1 MAMNEGT
8 SRLGAGPPAEPDARE
23 LPRAPQLSAL
33 GHDLRSLLAA
43 ATTNLEFVRVS
54 EGLEGEPADILAE
67 VDHELR
73 LAADVIEFVTSSRS
87 LDRVSAV
94 DLRAAFWLARRAGG
108 RVVVDAAA
116 EPYPVRASVAP
127 LLAWISALSMECPDQ
142 AGAHLVREG
151 DELRISPVQLESAA
165 RFVDDPRAE
174 THGITLELRGDA
186 LFLRARG

>member
-1 MAMNEGT
+1 MGMGE
-8 SRLGAGPPAEPDARE
+8 GAGRPTDATEGDAPE

-54 EGLEGEPADILAE
+54 EGLDGEPADILAE

-73 LAADVIEFVTSSRS
+73 LAADVIEFVTSSRP

-94 DLRAAFWLARRAGG
+94 DLRAAFWLARRSGG

-116 EPYPVRASVAP
+116 EPWPVRAHVAA
-127 LLAWISALSMECPDQ
+127 LLAWIARLSCACPCGP
-142 AGAHLVREG
+142 GAHLAREG
-151 DELRISPVQLESAA
+151 DELRIAPVEPAAASP
-165 RFVDDPRAE
+165 FVDDPRAE
-174 THGITLELRGDA
+174 EFGLSLELRGDA
-186 LFLRARG
+186 LYIRARG

>member
-1 MAMNEGT
+1 MSEA
-8 SRLGAGPPAEPDARE
+8 AGRTNGVGEAEPYE

-73 LAADVIEFVTSSRS
+73 LAADVIEFVTSSRA
-87 LDRVSAV
+87 LERVSAV

-116 EPYPVRASVAP
+116 EPYPVRASVSA
-127 LLAWISALSMECPDQ
+127 LLAWISALSTTCPHA
-142 AGAHLVREG
+142 AGAHLIREG
-151 DELRISPVQLESAA
+151 DELRISPIDPVASAP
-165 RFVDDPRAE
+165 FVSDPRAE
-174 THGITLELRGDA
+174 AYGLALEIRGDA
-186 LFLRARG
+186 LYLSARG